1 MSVKLFS
8 FGSWRSTRNVVAIA
22 AFGLLSA
29 CDDFA
34 PMPSA
39 PSGAK
44 MKEVK
49 VAILTPQSD
58 EDSTGVA
65 NSLQMAATMAAEDVK
80 GLSITLSPY
89 DTGAQPEQAAA
100 QARAAVNE
108 GADIILGPLFGE
120 SANAAALAIAGSN
133 VNVLSFSN
141 NQTIAGN
148 NLFILGSTFTDKAVR
163 LMEHARANGIAR
175 PVLVYPDTLEG
186 EFGRAA
192 VQNAAMMLNTPL
204 AGTVNFEFTQTG
216 IVEAIPLIKDMV
228 TQTGADGI
236 ILTARSTGALPL
248 LSQMMYDQGITSQQ
262 VKFLGLS
269 RWDIPAQT
277 LTSSALQGGWFV
289 LPDQSR
295 AQTFQSRYAA
305 RFGEASHPIAGLAYD
320 GIAAI
325 AALANQ
331 GGPAPLS
338 KARLSQSAGFVGVE
352 GIFRFTPQ
360 GTNERGYSIG
370 QVDNG
375 RVIIVSPA
383 PTQF

>member
-1 MSVKLFS
+1 MSVQLFS
-8 FGSWRSTRNVVAIA
+8 IKSWRVARSLVAVATLGI
-22 AFGLLSA
+22 LSA

-34 PMPSA
+34 TL
-39 PSGAK
+39 PSGPSGPA
-44 MKEVK
+44 MKEVN
-49 VAILTPQSD
+49 VALLTPQSD
-58 EDSTGVA
+58 AEASGVA
-65 NSLQMAATMAAEDVK
+65 NSLQKAAIMAAEDVQ
-80 GLSITLSPY
+80 GLTIKITPY
-89 DTGAQPEQAAA
+89 DTGAKPEQAAA
-100 QARAAVNE
+100 QARAAVSE
-108 GADIILGPLFGE
+108 GADIILGPLFAE
-120 SANAAALAIAGSN
+120 SANAAALAISGSN

-148 NLFILGSTFTDKAVR
+148 NLFILGSTFTDKAIR
-163 LMEHARANGIAR
+163 LMEHARANGIRR
-175 PVLVYPDTLEG
+175 PVLVYPETLEG

-192 VQNAAMMLNTPL
+192 VQNAAMVTNTPL
-204 AGTVNFEFTQTG
+204 SGSVNFEFTQGG
-216 IVEAIPLIKDMV
+216 IVEAIPRIKTMIN
-228 TQTGADGI
+228 QTGADGI

-248 LSQMMYDQGITSQQ
+248 LSQMLYDQGISPQNI
-262 VKFLGLS
+262 KFLGLS

-289 LPDQSR
+289 MPDQSR
-295 AQTFQSRYAA
+295 AQTFQARYTA
-305 RFGEASHPIAGLAYD
+305 RYGEAPHPIAGLAYD

-331 GGPAPLS
+331 GGQAPLS
-338 KARLSQSAGFVGVE
+338 KARLAQPSGFIGVE

-375 RVIIVSPA
+375 RVVIVSPA